1 MFWAG
6 YFWRDSCRP
15 LKALQFFLYPISFP
29 ISLILDHV
37 LGSDKRIVYQKSQLK
52 ELVSLSETVNGGL
65 LSHDEV
71 TIIQGALDLSEKLVV
86 DVMTD
91 LKNVYMIS
99 YDEELDSAKLIEIVE
114 RGYSR
119 VPVYANNN
127 RNNIIGVLLVKSL
140 VLINPEKKTLVRDL
154 PLRHIPCITSEIS
167 LYEILNAFQEG
178 GCHMAVVAA
187 KPPYQKDKL
196 QEGMQS
202 NHSRSNSYSN
212 QGMAQQEKNSVT
224 HLDHVSLL
232 NNGESSKKNEA
243 TPLIQENTKKPKIY
257 NEEDFVDNSLT
268 PIGIIT
274 LEDVI
279 EELIQEEIIDE
290 TDVFI
295 DIRNNL
301 KVSRVL
307 NTSKLSSNNPNFSR
321 SAGRKKINRNSCS
334 EVIND
339 SSQTFEHLSPIYGGN
354 VSKYSHKYSG
364 NKGKYSTPRTQ
375 TFLGTKTFSSPKNLD
390 YLSKS
395 TNNRS
400 DIESIIEGQS
410 MLPPIRKSFS

>member
-1 MFWAG
+1 M
-6 YFWRDSCRP
+6 
-15 LKALQFFLYPISFP
+15 YPISYP
-29 ISLILDHV
+29 ISLVLDHA

-71 TIIQGALDLSEKLVV
+71 TIIQGALDLSEKLVT

-99 YDEELDSAKLIEIVE
+99 YDEELDSAKLEEIVE

-127 RNNIIGVLLVKSL
+127 RNNITGVLLVKSL

-187 KPPYQKDKL
+187 KPPFQKENL

-202 NHSRSNSYSN
+202 KQSRSNSYSN
-212 QGMAQQEKNSVT
+212 QGITQQERNSIT
-224 HLDHVSLL
+224 HLDNVSLL
-232 NNGESSKKNEA
+232 NNCEPSKKNES
-243 TPLIQENTKKPKIY
+243 TPLIQEYTKKPKIY
-257 NEEDFVDNSLT
+257 IEDDFVDNSLT

-307 NTSKLSSNNPNFSR
+307 NTSKLNSNNPNFSR
-321 SAGRKKINRNSCS
+321 TTGRKKIYRNSCS

-339 SSQTFEHLSPIYGGN
+339 SSQTFEHLSPIFGGN
-354 VSKYSHKYSG
+354 KSKHSQKYG
-364 NKGKYSTPRTQ
+364 ANKNINATPRTQ
-375 TFLGTKTFSSPKNLD
+375 IFLGTKTFSSPKNMD

-395 TNNRS
+395 SNNRS

-410 MLPPIRKSFS
+410 ILPLIRKSIS